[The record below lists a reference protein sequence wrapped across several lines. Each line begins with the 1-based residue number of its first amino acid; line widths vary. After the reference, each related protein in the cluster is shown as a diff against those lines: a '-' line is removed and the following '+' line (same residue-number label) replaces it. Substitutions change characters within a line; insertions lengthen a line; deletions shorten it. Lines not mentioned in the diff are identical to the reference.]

1 MNFGKNAEASSVAM
15 NLHVT
20 ATTSLSVIKY
30 GAMNRAYVGVV
41 ESTNDVVG
49 ITDPKTKLYS
59 IGKPVLRCNS
69 SYEQVNFPLVNFIS
83 EKR

>member
-1 MNFGKNAEASSVAM
+1 MS
-15 NLHVT
+15 
-20 ATTSLSVIKY
+20 
-30 GAMNRAYVGVV
+30 RAYVVVV

-59 IGKPVLRCNS
+59 IRKPVLRCNS
-69 SYEQVNFPLVNFIS
+69 SYGQVNFPLVNFVS

>member
-1 MNFGKNAEASSVAM
+1 MNFGKNAEADLVVM

-49 ITDPKTKLYS
+49 ITDPKKLYS
-59 IGKPVLRCNS
+59 IRKPVLRCNS